1 MYDPK
6 KLLSSNQMKKMNVSL
21 IQFFSQLI
29 LLTNSEK
36 KKKKL
41 IILTIEYVPLRFF
54 YIFVSALSFTIYL
67 LFVFACKL
75 SK

>member
-36 KKKKL
+36 KKKKTNN
-41 IILTIEYVPLRFF
+41 IDY
-54 YIFVSALSFTIYL
+54 
-67 LFVFACKL
+67 
-75 SK
+75 